1 MSRKDRLVEE
11 LRQFIEDGSGV
22 DMAGADPTATYLELG
37 LDSLFLTQMA
47 LSIQNKFGVK
57 VTFRQLQEAFPTL
70 ARLAEHLDAAMPAEA
85 APVAVAGPAPTP
97 APVAPAASPALSVAL
112 PTDPVHSTGPA
123 APAGSIAWVI
133 EQQLRLMSMQMDLL
147 RGATLPSDAP
157 VVSLPAP
164 TATADA
170 PAPPPVEA
178 RPAPAPREAAREAG
192 EDEAAAAQ
200 KYDVKKAF
208 GAIAKI
214 HTANAALT
222 PRMQAR
228 IDALIRRYTTRTR
241 RSREHTQQYRAQH
254 ADPRVVSGFRPA
266 LKELCYPIVIERSK
280 GSRLWD
286 LDGNEYVDALNG
298 FGSNFFGYQ
307 PEYITRAIRAQID
320 LGYDVGPQTPLA
332 GECAALMCEL
342 TGFDRA
348 AFCNTGSE
356 AVMGCM
362 RIARTVT
369 GRRLIAV
376 FSGSYHGIFD
386 EVIVRGTKKLRSIP
400 AAPGIMPSTVE
411 NVLVL
416 DYGTPESLEV
426 IRARAGE
433 LAAVLVEPIQ
443 SRRPEFQPKEFLE
456 EVRRI
461 TEQSGTALIFDE
473 VICGFRLHQG
483 GAQAYFGI
491 RADLASYGKV
501 TGAGMSVGIIA
512 GKRAWMDA
520 LDGGHWQF
528 GDESGPTQGVTY
540 FAGTFV
546 RHPLV
551 MAAVR
556 AALTYLK
563 EQGPGL
569 QERLNARTAAL
580 IADLNAWCEKNEV
593 PIAFKGMGS
602 LWRATFTAEHP
613 CQELL
618 FPLMRDRGIH
628 ILEGFPCFLTLAH
641 TDDDVEAIKRAF
653 RESVLELQD
662 GGFLPAPRARQPRA
676 FDASSPPVPGA
687 RLGRDPAGNPAWF
700 APNPDQ
706 PGKYVKLETA

>member
-1 MSRKDRLVEE
+1 MIQTVNATMSRRDRVLAE
-11 LRQFIEDGSGV
+11 LRDLVEDGSGIE
-22 DMAGADPTATYLELG
+22 MADADPAATFFELG
-37 LDSLFLTQMA
+37 LDSLFLTQLA
-47 LSIQNKFGVK
+47 LSVQAKFGVK
-57 VTFRQLQEAFPTL
+57 VSFRQLQENFPTMSQL
-70 ARLAEHLDAAMPAEA
+70 VEHLDGAMPPEA
-85 APVAVAGPAPTP
+85 APPAATVATSVAAQVLPTMP
-97 APVAPAASPALSVAL
+97 TAPVESSTTVAANAVPGSVQWL
-112 PTDPVHSTGPA
+112 
-123 APAGSIAWVI
+123 I
-133 EQQLRLMSMQMDLL
+133 EQQLHVMSAQLELL
-147 RGATLPSDAP
+147 RGGRRPAP
-157 VVSLPAP
+157 PALPAP
-164 TATADA
+164 LPVASEPAPATSSA
-170 PAPPPVEA
+170 PAPQVAPPDSEA
-178 RPAPAPREAAREAG
+178 DPAAT
-192 EDEAAAAQ
+192 Q

-214 HTANAALT
+214 HTTAATLS

-228 IDALIRRYTTRTR
+228 LDAFIRRYNVRTR
-241 RSREHTQQYRAQH
+241 ISKEHTQQHRAAH

-266 LKELCYPIVIERSK
+266 LKELCYPVVIQRSK

-307 PEYITRAIRAQID
+307 PDYITKALHEQIEQ
-320 LGYDVGPQTPLA
+320 GYDVGPQTPLA
-332 GECAALMCEL
+332 GECAQLMCEL
-342 TGFDRA
+342 TNFDRA

-416 DYGTPESLEV
+416 DYGTPESLEI
-426 IRARAGE
+426 IRARASE

-443 SRRPEFQPKEFLE
+443 SRRPDFQPKEFLQ

-483 GAQAYFGI
+483 GAQAYYGI

-501 TGAGMSVGIIA
+501 AGGGMSVGIMA
-512 GKRAWMDA
+512 GKRDWMDA
-520 LDGGHWQF
+520 LDGGDWQF
-528 GDESGPTQGVTY
+528 GDSSGPTKGVTY

-551 MAAVR
+551 MAAVK

-569 QERLNARTAAL
+569 QERLNARTALL
-580 IADLNAWCEKNEV
+580 IAELNAWCELHEV
-593 PIAFKGMGS
+593 PIVFKGMGS
-602 LWRATFTAEHP
+602 LWRPTFTGEHT

-641 TDDDVEAIKRAF
+641 SEADIALIVKVFKDA
-653 RESVLELQD
+653 VIELQE
-662 GGFLPAPRARQPRA
+662 GGFLPEPKARQGRS
-676 FDASSPPVPGA
+676 FDADAPPVPGA
-687 RLGRDPAGNPAWF
+687 RLGRDPSGNPAWF
-700 APNPDQ
+700 APNPGE

>member
-1 MSRKDRLVEE
+1 MSRKDRLLAD
-11 LRQFIEDGSGV
+11 LRNLVEDGSGIE
-22 DMAGADPTATYLELG
+22 MADADPAATFFELG
-37 LDSLFLTQMA
+37 LDSLFLTQLA
-47 LSIQNKFGVK
+47 LSIQTRFGVK
-57 VTFRQLQEAFPTL
+57 VSFRQLQEDFATMAQL
-70 ARLAEHLDAAMPAEA
+70 VEHLDGTMPADAVQPEVSAVPSAQPAATQVPAMAMTMPLESAPSLPSSA
-85 APVAVAGPAPTP
+85 APGTVQW
-97 APVAPAASPALSVAL
+97 L
-112 PTDPVHSTGPA
+112 
-123 APAGSIAWVI
+123 I
-133 EQQLRLMSMQMDLL
+133 EQQLRLMSSQLELL
-147 RGATLPSDAP
+147 RGGKRPIEAA
-157 VVSLPAP
+157 PAP
-164 TATADA
+164 MTQPSPPPATPTPIAA
-170 PAPPPVEA
+170 AKPAPPP
-178 RPAPAPREAAREAG
+178 PPKEAAEEEAT
-192 EDEAAAAQ
+192 AAQ

-214 HTANAALT
+214 HSGSATLS

-228 IDALIRRYTTRTR
+228 LDAFIRRYTTRTR
-241 RSREHTQQYRAQH
+241 LSKEHTQQHRAAH
-254 ADPRVVSGFRPA
+254 ADPRVVSGFRPP
-266 LKELCYPIVIERSK
+266 LKELCYPVVVKRSK
-280 GSRLWD
+280 GSRMWD

-307 PEYITRAIRAQID
+307 PDYITKALREQIE

-332 GECAALMCEL
+332 GECAELMCEL

-386 EVIVRGTKKLRSIP
+386 EVIVRGTKKLRSVP

-416 DYGTPESLEV
+416 DYGTPETLEI

-443 SRRPEFQPKEFLE
+443 SRRPDFQPKEFLQ
-456 EVRRI
+456 EVRQI
-461 TEQSGTALIFDE
+461 TEKSGTALIFDE

-501 TGAGMSVGIIA
+501 AGAGMSVGIIA
-512 GKRAWMDA
+512 GKRDWMDA
-520 LDGGHWQF
+520 LDGGHWEF
-528 GDESGPTQGVTY
+528 GDASGPTKGVTY

-551 MAAVR
+551 MAAVK
-556 AALTYLK
+556 AALLYLK

-569 QERLNARTAAL
+569 QERLNTRTAAL
-580 IADLNAWCEKNEV
+580 IAELNAWCEKNEV
-593 PIAFKGMGS
+593 PVVFKGMGS
-602 LWRATFTAEHP
+602 LWRPTFTAEHP

-618 FPLMRDRGIH
+618 FPLMRDRGVH

-641 TDDDVEAIKRAF
+641 SEADIALIAKAF
-653 RESVLELQD
+653 KDAVIELQE
-662 GGFLPAPRARQPRA
+662 GGFLPEPKSRQVRS
-676 FDASSPPVPGA
+676 FDADAPPVPGA
-687 RLGRDPAGNPAWF
+687 RLGRDPSGNPAWF

>member
-1 MSRKDRLVEE
+1 MNRKDRVLKE
-11 LRQFIEDGSGV
+11 LRDLVEDGSGIE
-22 DMAGADPTATYLELG
+22 MADADPAATFFELG
-37 LDSLFLTQMA
+37 LDSLFLTQLA
-47 LSIQNKFGVK
+47 LSVRSKFDVG
-57 VTFRQLQEAFPTL
+57 VTFRQLQEDFPTMAQL
-70 ARLAEHLDAAMPAEA
+70 VDHLDGAMPAE
-85 APVAVAGPAPTP
+85 V
-97 APVAPAASPALSVAL
+97 
-112 PTDPVHSTGPA
+112 A
-123 APAGSIAWVI
+123 APATAAAPPASPVFMQVPAATTMAPIETVTPLPSNAAPGTVQWLI
-133 EQQLRLMSMQMDLL
+133 EQQLRVMSAQLELL
-147 RGATLPSDAP
+147 RGGRRS
-157 VVSLPAP
+157 V
-164 TATADA
+164 TAETAA
-170 PAPPPVEA
+170 VALPPPV
-178 RPAPAPREAAREAG
+178 PAPIPASPPPVAKQATAPQDATETEG
-192 EDEAAAAQ
+192 TQ

-214 HTANAALT
+214 HTTGATLS

-228 IDALIRRYTTRTR
+228 VDAFIRRYTSRTR
-241 RSREHTQQYRAQH
+241 LSKEHTQQHRSAH

-266 LKELCYPIVIERSK
+266 LKELCYPVVVERSK
-280 GSRLWD
+280 GSRMWD

-307 PEYITRAIRAQID
+307 PDYITKALREQIEK
-320 LGYDVGPQTPLA
+320 GYDVGPQTPLA
-332 GECAALMCEL
+332 GECAELMCEL

-362 RIARTVT
+362 RVARTVT
-369 GRRLIAV
+369 GRRLIVV

-386 EVIVRGTKKLRSIP
+386 EVIVRGTKKLRSVP

-426 IRARAGE
+426 IRARASE
-433 LAAVLVEPIQ
+433 FAAVLVEPIQ
-443 SRRPEFQPKEFLE
+443 SRRPDFQPKEFLQ
-456 EVRRI
+456 EVRKI

-483 GAQAYFGI
+483 GAQAYYGI

-501 TGAGMSVGIIA
+501 SGAGMSVGIIA
-512 GKRAWMDA
+512 GKRDWMDA
-520 LDGGHWQF
+520 LDGGHWDF
-528 GDESGPTQGVTY
+528 GDSSGPTKGVTY

-551 MAAVR
+551 MAAVK

-563 EQGPGL
+563 QQGPGL

-580 IADLNAWCEKNEV
+580 IEELNAWCGQNEV
-593 PIAFKGMGS
+593 PIVFKGMGS
-602 LWRATFTAEHP
+602 LWRPTFTGEYAY
-613 CQELL
+613 QELL

-641 TDDDVEAIKRAF
+641 SEADVALIARAF
-653 RESVLELQD
+653 KDAVTELQE
-662 GGFLPAPRARQPRA
+662 GGFLPEPKSRQARS
-676 FDASSPPVPGA
+676 FDADAPPVPGA
-687 RLGRDPAGNPAWF
+687 RLGRDPSGNPAWF
-700 APNPDQ
+700 APNPDD
-706 PGKYVKLETA
+706 PGKYVKLEPA